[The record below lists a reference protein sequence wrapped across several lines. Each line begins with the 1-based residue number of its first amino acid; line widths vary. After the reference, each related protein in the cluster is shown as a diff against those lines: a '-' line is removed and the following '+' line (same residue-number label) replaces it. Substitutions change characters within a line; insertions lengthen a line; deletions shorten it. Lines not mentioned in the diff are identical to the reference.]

1 MERGDYWVEPVAH
14 DLDEVRPESAAQ
26 LCPIRFQGQW
36 EDAESGLYYN
46 RFWYYEPLAGQYAS
60 PDPIGLLGWVRNSGY
75 VNNPCTNVDFFGL
88 SGCVSDRLRK
98 RAEALQLAR
107 HRGDAA
113 NAARYGTTA
122 VAEVTNKTTG
132 ETVVL
137 VATELG
143 PNTTTPRGLRDALSA
158 AETLIVGR
166 GHAEQTIIGYIAD
179 SLGEDWEIV
188 AGGASRN
195 VCCMCAGDLASVG
208 LDLAG
213 PSFRGGPNS
222 TQQRG
227 FRR

>member
-1 MERGDYWVEPVAH
+1 M
-14 DLDEVRPESAAQ
+14 
-26 LCPIRFQGQW
+26 
-36 EDAESGLYYN
+36 
-46 RFWYYEPLAGQYAS
+46 
-60 PDPIGLLGWVRNSGY
+60 
-75 VNNPCTNVDFFGL
+75 
-88 SGCVSDRLRK
+88 
-98 RAEALQLAR
+98 QLAR

-208 LDLAG
+208 FDLAG